1 MKGIMLAADCSVC
14 ISQIGIEYCGVCK
27 VNVRANTKMSVTEKT
42 TLLVKLICND
52 HCSDKEKADNIL
64 KGQCF

>member
-1 MKGIMLAADCSVC
+1 MKGITLAADCSVC
-14 ISQIGIEYCGVCK
+14 ISQIGIECCGVCK
-27 VNVRANTKMSVTEKT
+27 ANVRANSKMFVIEMT

-52 HCSDKEKADNIL
+52 HCSDKEKAGNIL